1 MNLARMHPSTDR
13 PRRPYARAAAAALL
27 ALAAAAALVPTAQAR
42 NVRRM
47 ESLAEALQNSKA
59 HEILGNLDLRFGG
72 STAQG
77 TDIVRHDVV
86 VTGTGATRLNELG
99 QDDRIRPTDAQLC
112 TRAFEDALT
121 QLAFSARAAHATGI
135 VGVVSDYE
143 DNVFDDPDHYECHA
157 GSLKAYVTL
166 RAQLARG
173 TAAPVPVAAPPAP
186 AAVVEPAPPVVS
198 PPPPGDAGGPRFQPL
213 PPAPAPAPSN

>member
-1 MNLARMHPSTDR
+1 MKLARIRPSAA
-13 PRRPYARAAAAALL
+13 RRAAAALL
-27 ALAAAAALVPTAQAR
+27 AVAATTALLPSAQAR

-47 ESLAEALQNSKA
+47 ESLADTLHASKA
-59 HEILGNLDLRFGG
+59 HEILGDLDLRFGG

-86 VTGTGATRLNELG
+86 VTGTGATRLDEVG
-99 QDDRIRPTDAQLC
+99 KDDRIRPSDAELC
-112 TRAFEDALT
+112 VRAFEDAIT

-173 TAAPVPVAAPPAP
+173 TTAPV
-186 AAVVEPAPPVVS
+186 PVVS
-198 PPPPGDAGGPRFQPL
+198 PPPAPVV
-213 PPAPAPAPSN
+213 PPAPA

>member
-1 MNLARMHPSTDR
+1 MTLARLHPS
-13 PRRPYARAAAAALL
+13 PVGLAAAALL
-27 ALAAAAALVPTAQAR
+27 ALAALAPAAQAR

-47 ESLAEALQNSKA
+47 ESLADTLHASKA

-86 VTGTGATRLNELG
+86 VTGTGATRLDEIG
-99 QDDRIRPTDAQLC
+99 QDDRIRPSDADLC
-112 TRAFEDALT
+112 MRAFEDAMT
-121 QLAFSARAAHATGI
+121 QLAFSARASHATGI

-143 DNVFDDPDHYECHA
+143 DNVFDDPEHYECHA

-173 TAAPVPVAAPPAP
+173 TAAPVPV
-186 AAVVEPAPPVVS
+186 VS
-198 PPPPGDAGGPRFQPL
+198 PPPPPIAAPVVAPPPAPPSPPPAPGGDGGPHFQPL
-213 PPAPAPAPSN
+213 PPAPAPASSQ

>member
-1 MNLARMHPSTDR
+1 MNLARIRPSSVR
-13 PRRPYARAAAAALL
+13 LAALTL
-27 ALAAAAALVPTAQAR
+27 LAVAATAALAPTAQAR

-47 ESLAEALQNSKA
+47 ESLADTLHASKA
-59 HEILGNLDLRFGG
+59 HEILGDLDLRFGG

-86 VTGTGATRLNELG
+86 VTGTGATRLDEIG
-99 QDDRIRPTDAQLC
+99 QDDRIRPSDADLC
-112 TRAFEDALT
+112 VRAFEDAIT

-173 TAAPVPVAAPPAP
+173 TAAPVPVVSPPPAP
-186 AAVVEPAPPVVS
+186 VVAPAPAVVS
-198 PPPPGDAGGPRFQPL
+198 PPPPPSGDDGPHFQPL
-213 PPAPAPAPSN
+213 PPVPAPAPSN

>member
-1 MNLARMHPSTDR
+1 MNLARIHPSR
-13 PRRPYARAAAAALL
+13 ARRSASALL
-27 ALAAAAALVPTAQAR
+27 AVAALTVLAPAAHAR

-47 ESLAEALQNSKA
+47 ESLADTLHASKA
-59 HEILGNLDLRFGG
+59 HEILGDLDLRFGG

-99 QDDRIRPTDAQLC
+99 QDDRIRPSDADLC
-112 TRAFEDALT
+112 VRAFEDAIT

-143 DNVFDDPDHYECHA
+143 DNVFDDPEHYECHA

-173 TAAPVPVAAPPAP
+173 TAAPLPVVSPPPAP
-186 AAVVEPAPPVVS
+186 VVEPAPPVVS
-198 PPPPGDAGGPRFQPL
+198 PPPAPGGDDGGPHFQPL
-213 PPAPAPAPSN
+213 PPAPAPSPSN